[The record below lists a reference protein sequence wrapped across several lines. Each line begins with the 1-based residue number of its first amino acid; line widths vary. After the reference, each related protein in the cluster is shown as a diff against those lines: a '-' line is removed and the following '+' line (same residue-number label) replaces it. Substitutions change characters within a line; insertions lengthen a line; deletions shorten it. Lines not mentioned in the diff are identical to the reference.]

1 MYNLKLKMKTVGQL
15 LKEAREAELYT
26 LEDVEKALK
35 IRKEMLVA
43 LEADDYKKLP
53 PPTFIKGFIKNYA
66 KFLNLDGKQLLA
78 MFRRQFSE
86 REHKPYV
93 MDAFVHPVKE
103 PRFKLTPGKTFGGVI
118 ALVIL
123 TFFAYLWMQ
132 YRQLSGGPALQIINP
147 PDQMTTEN
155 AEVVVEGKTDAEN
168 KVLINNQEVKVGVEG
183 DFKQS
188 IILSSPVNKLSI
200 MAISRFGQ
208 KNQIERVVYLKQ

>member
-1 MYNLKLKMKTVGQL
+1 MKTVGQL